1 MKLKTTRK
9 TAIKRN
15 LFALM
20 LCLMMAISS
29 TSTLASD
36 LKTDPRAQEKV
47 TAKILTKST
56 HSWDGNPLSAYPQG
70 QPQVTI
76 LRIRIPA
83 GATLPLHT
91 HPVINAGVLISGEL
105 TVMTKTGKILQ
116 LKAGDP
122 IVEVVNTWHYGKN
135 QGSEPADIIVFYAG
149 TKDAS
154 ITLKE

>member
-1 MKLKTTRK
+1 
-9 TAIKRN
+9 
-15 LFALM
+15 M
-20 LCLMMAISS
+20 LCLMLAISG
-29 TSTLASD
+29 TNVLASGT
-36 LKTDPRAQEKV
+36 KTDPTPPAKV

-56 HSWDGNPLSAYPQG
+56 HSWDGTPLSAYPPG
-70 QPQVTI
+70 QPQITI
-76 LRIRIPA
+76 MRIRIPS
-83 GATLPLHT
+83 GTILPLHT

-105 TVMTKTGKILQ
+105 TVVTKTGKSLQ

-149 TKDAS
+149 TKDAP

>member
-1 MKLKTTRK
+1 
-9 TAIKRN
+9 
-15 LFALM
+15 M
-20 LCLMMAISS
+20 LCLMLEVFGTRVMASDIK
-29 TSTLASD
+29 TD
-36 LKTDPRAQEKV
+36 LKTDPTARTKV
-47 TAKILTKST
+47 TAKVLTKTT
-56 HSWDGNPLSAYPQG
+56 HSWDGNLLNAYPQG

-83 GATLPLHT
+83 GTTLPLHT
-91 HPVINAGVLISGEL
+91 HPVINAGVLITGEL
-105 TVMTKTGKILQ
+105 TVVTKTGKTLQ

-149 TKDAS
+149 TKDAP

>member
-1 MKLKTTRK
+1 
-9 TAIKRN
+9 
-15 LFALM
+15 M
-20 LCLMMAISS
+20 LCLMLTISG
-29 TSTLASD
+29 TRVLASGA
-36 LKTDPRAQEKV
+36 KTNSTAPAKV
-47 TAKILTKST
+47 TAKILAKST
-56 HSWDGNPLSAYPQG
+56 HSWDGTPLSAYPPG

-76 LRIRIPA
+76 LRIRIPS
-83 GATLPLHT
+83 GTTLPLHT

-105 TVMTKTGKILQ
+105 TVVTKTGKSLQ

-149 TKDAS
+149 TKDAP

>member
-1 MKLKTTRK
+1 
-9 TAIKRN
+9 
-15 LFALM
+15 M
-20 LCLMMAISS
+20 LCLMLAISG
-29 TSTLASD
+29 TALASEIKTEA
-36 LKTDPRAQEKV
+36 KTDPTARSKV

-56 HSWDGNPLSAYPQG
+56 HSWDGTLLATYPQG

-76 LRIRIPA
+76 LRISIPA
-83 GATLPLHT
+83 GTTLPLHT

-105 TVMTKTGKILQ
+105 TVVTKTGKSLQ

-149 TKDAS
+149 TKDAP